1 MTLSVVLA
9 AYLVG
14 SVPFALWLTR
24 RRDGTDVRRVG
35 SGNIGTTNVW
45 RATGASTGLLVLAL
59 DVGKGLAVV
68 LCVRELGASVPAQS
82 AAAAAV
88 VVGHVFPVW
97 LKFRGGKGVAT
108 SAGAFS
114 VLTPWAMLLA
124 AGIFVAVVWMTRFVS
139 VGSLA
144 AALLLVP
151 LAFIEGAP
159 LPVLFAVCGVSL
171 LIVTRHRSNVA
182 RLLAGNER
190 RLGQR
195 A

>member
-1 MTLSVVLA
+1 MNFAVILV

-14 SVPFALWLTR
+14 SLPFALWLAR
-24 RRDGTDVRRVG
+24 RRKGADVRRSG
-35 SGNIGTTNVW
+35 SGNLGTTNVW
-45 RATGASTGLLVLAL
+45 RVAGTSTALAVLVL
-59 DVGKGLAVV
+59 DMGKGLGAVWFA
-68 LCVRELGASVPAQS
+68 RALGSDVPTQA

-88 VVGHVFPVW
+88 VIGHVFPLW

-114 VLTPWAMLLA
+114 ILTPWVVLVA
-124 AGIFVAVVWMTRFVS
+124 AGVFVTVVWMSRFVS
-139 VGSLA
+139 VGSLVA
-144 AALLLVP
+144 AVSLVP
-151 LAFIEGAP
+151 LALIDGAP
-159 LPVLFAVCGVSL
+159 PAILTSLCAVTL
-171 LIVTRHRSNVA
+171 LVVTRHRSNIT